1 MLCTDIRSLKEPE
14 MSRLPE
20 IIWFVVGLVLI
31 LLEFAAPGV
40 FLIFF
45 GVSAWLIS
53 ALVFFDVLESLESQL
68 FVFGAAALALIVGL
82 RRWVK
87 DKFYG
92 HVTDTQDLNR
102 NLEEFAGKRV
112 MVLEDIAPGRTGGRV
127 EFRGSTWNAVS
138 DESLRKGET
147 AIIVR
152 NDGLTLIIKR

>member
-1 MLCTDIRSLKEPE
+1 

-20 IIWFVVGLVLI
+20 MLWFVTGLI
-31 LLEFAAPGV
+31 LILSEFAAPGV

-45 GVSAWLIS
+45 GISAWLVS
-53 ALVFFDVLESLESQL
+53 ALVFFNVLESLEAQL
-68 FVFGAAALALIVGL
+68 FLFGGTSLALIAGL

-102 NLEEFAGKRV
+102 NLEEFVGRRV
-112 MVLEDIAPGRTGGRV
+112 LVVEDVVPGATAGRV
-127 EFRGSTWNAVS
+127 EFRGSTWSAVS
-138 DESLRKGET
+138 DEVIRKGEAAT
-147 AIIVR
+147 IVR

>member
-1 MLCTDIRSLKEPE
+1 

-45 GVSAWLIS
+45 GLGAWFVS
-53 ALVFFDVLESLESQL
+53 ALVFFNIIESLEMQL
-68 FVFGAAALALIVGL
+68 FVFGGASLGLIVGL

-92 HVTDTQDLNR
+92 HVTGTQDLNR

-112 MVLEDIAPGRTGGRV
+112 LVLEDITPAGGGRV

-138 DESLRKGET
+138 DESFRKGDT
-147 AIIVR
+147 ATIVR